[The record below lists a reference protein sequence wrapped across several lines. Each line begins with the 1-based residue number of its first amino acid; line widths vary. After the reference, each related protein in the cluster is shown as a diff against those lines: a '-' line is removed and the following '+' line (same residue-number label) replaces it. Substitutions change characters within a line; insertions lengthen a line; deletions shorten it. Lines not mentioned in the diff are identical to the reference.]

1 MRRERLPGP
10 APMPMPSTHL
20 LAHQRLLVSAIVGV
34 IVAMAWPG
42 VDSPLTR
49 ALLGWNVLIWVYLV
63 WVGVTLM
70 LADSGHIKRLALAQ
84 GESAPVVLAIV
95 VVAVV
100 MSLVAVIFELI
111 SAKAAGP
118 THMLPHAIFGFV
130 TVLGSWLLLPML
142 FGLTYASA
150 YYGAEPDCG
159 LAFPGATLKFE
170 PDHTDFLYFSFTI
183 AVTAQTSDVGVTTR
197 AMRRLVL
204 GQSVLSFVFNTTI
217 LAFAINA
224 AASFL

>member
-1 MRRERLPGP
+1 
-10 APMPMPSTHL
+10 MPTPTNHL
-20 LAHQRLLVSAIVGV
+20 LAHQRLLLSAIVGV
-34 IVAMAWPG
+34 VVAMAWPDVG
-42 VDSPLTR
+42 SLLTR

-63 WVGVTLM
+63 WVGITLM

-84 GESAPVVLAIV
+84 AESAPVVLAIV

-130 TVLGSWLLLPML
+130 TVIGSWLLLPML

-150 YYGAEPDCG
+150 YYGADPDCG

-183 AVTAQTSDVGVTTR
+183 AVTAQTSDVGVTSR